1 MRRYRSINPVKI
13 EVKFRFGIDP
23 TPAELIRRDQMF
35 VAVAP
40 DRMSCIDNNECI
52 DKKHLVL
59 MDPVDGFGE
68 YDPDDPDSIRAR
80 YGDEV
85 TIVIDAYP
93 WRQLSAE
100 IDIDE
105 NKCPNVVKKYE
116 YVQATCAGES
126 GFADDVVEI
135 QKAMKPFHIQ
145 YRNNCVFIALPDEVS
160 PGTWIVVNDIMSH
173 KDDIRYMSDEEFKS
187 QYIPFD
193 LNECE

>member
-1 MRRYRSINPVKI
+1 MRRYRSINPVRI

-23 TPAELIRRDQMF
+23 TPAELIRRDQIL
-35 VAVAP
+35 VAVDP
-40 DRMSCIDNNECI
+40 YHMSCIDDYNECI

-68 YDPDDPDSIRAR
+68 YDPDDPDSIKAR

-85 TIVIDAYP
+85 TIVANPCIHE
-93 WRQLSAE
+93 RSSV
-100 IDIDE
+100 DIDE
-105 NKCPNVVKKYE
+105 SKWRDVVKKYE
-116 YVQATCAGES
+116 YVMATCAGES

-135 QKAMKPFHIQ
+135 QKAMKPFPIQ

-160 PGTWIVVNDIMSH
+160 PGTWIVVNHTMSSM
-173 KDDIRYMSDEEFKS
+173 DDIRYMSDEEFKS